1 MGIGYEIGIHS
12 YKTAITIASMFNEKA
27 KLWVQGRKNT
37 FEYLEKT
44 ISKTDKYI
52 WVHAASLGE
61 FEQGRPIIEAI
72 KKNHQEYKILLTF
85 FSPSGY
91 EVRKNYD
98 LADVICYMPIDT
110 KSNAQKFIDIV
121 NPEKVFFVKYE
132 FWKNYLET
140 LYNKD
145 IPVYLVSGIFREDQL
160 FFKSSGKSYRKIL
173 NYFKHFFIQN
183 NVSADLLNSINITN
197 YTVCG
202 DTRFDRV
209 IDIANSSKDFPEIQ
223 EFAQN
228 SKVIVAGSSWEKD
241 EKILIKYINESEN
254 IKLIIAPHEI
264 KDSNLKRIEKSL
276 NKTCLRYSKISENN
290 PANFDI
296 LIIDNIGMLSALYKY
311 GQVAYIGGGFGA
323 GIHNILEAAVYGVPI
338 LFGPK
343 YQKFDEAKELIEQ
356 GGAIPISSYNDFKPK
371 VDLLFNDESV
381 LKEKSEISK
390 KFVQTGAG
398 AVNAIMKHCFKY
410 L

>member
-1 MGIGYEIGIHS
+1 MGIGYEIGIQS
-12 YKTAITIASMFNEKA
+12 YKTAITIASVFNSKA
-27 KLWVQGRKNT
+27 KLWVKGRKNT
-37 FEYLEKT
+37 FEYLEKN
-44 ISKTDKYI
+44 ISKTDRII

-98 LADVICYMPIDT
+98 LADVICYMPIDS
-110 KSNAQKFIDIV
+110 KANAKKFIEIV

-140 LYNKD
+140 LYNKN

-160 FFKSSGKSYRKIL
+160 FFKNSGKSYRKIL
-173 NYFKHFFIQN
+173 EFFKHFFIQN
-183 NVSADLLNSINITN
+183 QVSANLLDSVNITN

-209 IDIANSSKDFPEIQ
+209 IDIANSSKDFTEIKQ
-223 EFAQN
+223 FAQN

-241 EKILIKYINESEN
+241 EEILIKYINSSEN

-264 KDSNLKRIEKSL
+264 KETNIKRIEKSF
-276 NKTCLRYSKISENN
+276 NKTCLRYSKITENN
-290 PANFDI
+290 PSDFDI

-311 GQVAYIGGGFGA
+311 GQIAYIGGGFGA
-323 GIHNILEAAVYGVPI
+323 GIHNILEAAVYGVPV

-343 YQKFDEAKELIEQ
+343 YQKFDEAKELIKQ
-356 GGAIPISSYNDFKPK
+356 GGAFSILNYDDFKSNM
-371 VDLLFNDESV
+371 DLFFNDESV
-381 LKEKSEISK
+381 LKEKSEISQ

-398 AVNAIMKHCFKY
+398 AVNSIMKHCF
-410 L
+410 